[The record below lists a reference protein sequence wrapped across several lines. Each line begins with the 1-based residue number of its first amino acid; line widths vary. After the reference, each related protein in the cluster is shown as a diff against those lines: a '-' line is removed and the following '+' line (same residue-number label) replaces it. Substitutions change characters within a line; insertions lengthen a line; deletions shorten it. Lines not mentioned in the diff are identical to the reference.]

1 MLVIKFLMLSLLI
14 NRKARGKLV
23 KLLVRV
29 SMLRLLL
36 FMHHIALY
44 TPYIAHF
51 NVAHLLHIWVDHT
64 EPKMK
69 IQAEQALGV
78 SVVH

>member
-51 NVAHLLHIWVDHT
+51 NVGHLFHIWVDHT
-64 EPKMK
+64 EPKME

>member
-1 MLVIKFLMLSLLI
+1 LLI

-29 SMLRLLL
+29 SRLRLLL

-44 TPYIAHF
+44 TPCIAHF
-51 NVAHLLHIWVDHT
+51 NVAHLSNVQVDHAELKT
-64 EPKMK
+64 K
-69 IQAEQALGV
+69 IQVEQALGV
-78 SVVH
+78 SVVHKRQVAWILT

>member
-1 MLVIKFLMLSLLI
+1 M
-14 NRKARGKLV
+14 GKLV

-44 TPYIAHF
+44 TPCIAHF
-51 NVAHLLHIWVDHT
+51 NVAHLLHIWVDH
-64 EPKMK
+64 
-69 IQAEQALGV
+69 A
-78 SVVH
+78 